1 MRDYCTGDVLF
12 KLHFHQTKI
21 ALGQADYRGNGS
33 NDLVLC
39 TSNGEV
45 RGYEKSKINLFS
57 MKPMDQEVLTVL
69 LSAKKNLLAEI
80 SHYES
85 NTKYNK
91 ERNYDDG
98 AVAQNIPSNIGV
110 IPANTRLQIAIYTN
124 IEEIENVKKIIF
136 NLFLSLN
143 VFFFF

>member
-1 MRDYCTGDVLF
+1 MRDYSTGDVLF

-57 MKPMDQEVLTVL
+57 MKPMDQEMLTVL
-69 LSAKKNLLAEI
+69 LSTKKNLLSEI

-85 NTKYNK
+85 NVKYNK
-91 ERNYDDG
+91 EKNYDEG
-98 AVAQNIPSNIGV
+98 IVQIPSNIGV

-124 IEEIENVKKIIF
+124 IEDEENVII
-136 NLFLSLN
+136 
-143 VFFFF
+143 